1 MDIDASD
8 RYIPVIASEGTISAA
23 ARKLGVSQP
32 AMSLALSQLEKKL
45 GFQIFDRQSVPLQL
59 TAEGRIYL
67 HYINLQKQLIDDCN
81 RELAEL
87 NSDNVFD
94 FSLGA
99 PAIYT
104 ETMLLRA
111 VIAYRKLRR
120 DDHIHIRTAHISRL
134 AESVLNGSLDGFI
147 STSNELPPQLK
158 TIFIKEEQLFFCR
171 RSSGKK
177 DDLNAL
183 PDNSTE
189 LIFMEDD
196 QPLQKIIMLYLK
208 EHDIKCQNHITVN
221 QVSTGLRLM
230 EAGQGTAIIAED
242 SLGMLKSKK
251 DVVITPL
258 PADRARR
265 KIYFAYNGER
275 FMSEP
280 LKIISDILI
289 KENLKK

>member
-45 GFQIFDRQSVPLQL
+45 GVQIFDRQSVPLQL

-67 HYINLQKQLIDDCN
+67 HYLNLQKQLIDDCN

-99 PAIYT
+99 PAIYA
-104 ETMLLRA
+104 ETMLLRS
-111 VIAYRKLRR
+111 VISYRKLRSQ
-120 DDHIHIRTAHISRL
+120 DHIHIKTAHLTRL
-134 AESVLNGSLDGFI
+134 AESVINGTLDAFI
-147 STSNELPPQLK
+147 STSNELPPQ
-158 TIFIKEEQLFFCR
+158 IKSIYIKDEHLFFCR
-171 RSSGKK
+171 RSVPGKNNK
-177 DDLNAL
+177 SAL
-183 PDNSTE
+183 PDKDSE
-189 LIFMEDD
+189 MIFMEDD
-196 QPLQKIIMLYLK
+196 QPLQKIINKYLK
-208 EHDIKCQNHITVN
+208 ENGIPYKNHISVN
-221 QVSTGLRLM
+221 QVSSALRLM
-230 EAGQGTAIIAED
+230 EAGQGTAIISED
-242 SLGMLKSKK
+242 ALGILKSKK
-251 DVVITPL
+251 NIVITPL
-258 PADRARR
+258 PAALSSR

-280 LKIISDILI
+280 LKIISGLLI